1 MATSRSEDE
10 ESLAGPKRGP
20 ATPVG
25 TVPKRRSSSR
35 FIKRRKFDDEL
46 VESSLAKSS
55 RAKGGPEPPPRP
67 GGAAGPAGGGGAA
80 AEPPPG
86 ERKKVSRAV
95 PPPAPP
101 GPGPPPALPK
111 RLKKSKPS
119 PAPRDLGRWKPA
131 DDLLL
136 INAVLQT
143 NDLTSVHLGVK
154 FSCRFTLREIQERWY
169 SLLYD
174 PVICKLSCQAM
185 RQLHP
190 EAVAAIQSKVLFSKA
205 EEQLLTRVPS
215 SPVPSLDTFQE
226 LLQRHPSVFYPARTP
241 KALQLHWQLLRQY
254 HLLQDQTV
262 QPLPKGDQVLNFS
275 DAEEL
280 LDDGKLRDVRDE
292 VLEHELTVADRRQK
306 REIRQLEQELHR
318 WQVLVD
324 SITGMSSPD
333 FDSQTLAVLRGRM
346 VRYLMRSRE
355 ITLGRA
361 TKDNQIDV
369 DLALEGPAW
378 KISRK
383 QGVIKLKNNGEFF
396 IANEGRR
403 PIFIDGRPVLGGSK
417 WKLSNNSV
425 VEIASLRFVFL
436 INQELIGII
445 RSEAARLGQHTD
457 QYGPVRTSMDQYG
470 PVRTSTDQ
478 YGPVWDWDCPSDLP
492 VTPVSNWD
500 CPSDTSLGQG
510 PSQCSQ
516 FATGDPPSA
525 PSMELRSSQS
535 SQFGAGT
542 LPVLPV
548 WNWDCPCAPSMGL
561 GPSQCSQYGTEILPV
576 LPLWNWDPPS
586 APSLGLGPSQ
596 CSQFGAG
603 TLPVLPVWGWA
614 PPTPA
619 QSSGAEF
626 PWNCPKIPLPNPK
639 FWLLPRGKKR
649 KNSQFLKLQSFYWIC
664 SQVFVH

>member
-20 ATPVG
+20 ATPAG

-55 RAKGGPEPPPRP
+55 RAKGGSRAPPPGPGPPRP
-67 GGAAGPAGGGGAA
+67 PRGGGGAA
-80 AEPPPG
+80 GDPSPG
-86 ERKKVSRAV
+86 ERKKV
-95 PPPAPP
+95 PPPHLCPPGVPGRAPP
-101 GPGPPPALPK
+101 GPPPGPAPPRRCPRGSRRAN
-111 RLKKSKPS
+111 
-119 PAPRDLGRWKPA
+119 PAPPPRDLGRWKPA

-226 LLQRHPSVFYPARTP
+226 LLLQRHPAVFYPARTP

-306 REIRQLEQELHR
+306 REIRQLEQELQR

-355 ITLGRA
+355 
-361 TKDNQIDV
+361 V
-369 DLALEGPAW
+369 
-378 KISRK
+378 
-383 QGVIKLKNNGEFF
+383 
-396 IANEGRR
+396 R
-403 PIFIDGRPVLGGSK
+403 PQNTQKHPQTTPK
-417 WKLSNNSV
+417 YPK
-425 VEIASLRFVFL
+425 
-436 INQELIGII
+436 
-445 RSEAARLGQHTD
+445 T
-457 QYGPVRTSMDQYG
+457 PKTS
-470 PVRTSTDQ
+470 
-478 YGPVWDWDCPSDLP
+478 
-492 VTPVSNWD
+492 
-500 CPSDTSLGQG
+500 
-510 PSQCSQ
+510 
-516 FATGDPPSA
+516 
-525 PSMELRSSQS
+525 
-535 SQFGAGT
+535 
-542 LPVLPV
+542 
-548 WNWDCPCAPSMGL
+548 
-561 GPSQCSQYGTEILPV
+561 
-576 LPLWNWDPPS
+576 
-586 APSLGLGPSQ
+586 
-596 CSQFGAG
+596 
-603 TLPVLPVWGWA
+603 
-614 PPTPA
+614 
-619 QSSGAEF
+619 
-626 PWNCPKIPLPNPK
+626 PK
-639 FWLLPRGKKR
+639 
-649 KNSQFLKLQSFYWIC
+649 
-664 SQVFVH
+664 H

>member
-445 RSEAARLGQHTD
+445 RSEAARLGQH
-457 QYGPVRTSMDQYG
+457 MDQYG

>member
-1 MATSRSEDE
+1 MSRYPRALSPSAGVFPAGGGSAPGHATMATSRSEDE

-67 GGAAGPAGGGGAA
+67 GAGAGPAGGGGAA
-80 AEPPPG
+80 AEPSPG

-226 LLQRHPSVFYPARTP
+226 LLQRHPAVFYPARTP

-306 REIRQLEQELHR
+306 REIRQAGAGAAPLAGAGGLHHRDELPGFR
-318 WQVLVD
+318 QSD
-324 SITGMSSPD
+324 S
-333 FDSQTLAVLRGRM
+333 GRAAGPGM

-425 VEIASLRFVFL
+425 VEPLPRRSASLRFVFL
-436 INQELIGII
+436 INQELIALI
-445 RSEAARLGQHTD
+445 RSEAARLGHQ
-457 QYGPVRTSMDQYG
+457 
-470 PVRTSTDQ
+470 
-478 YGPVWDWDCPSDLP
+478 
-492 VTPVSNWD
+492 
-500 CPSDTSLGQG
+500 
-510 PSQCSQ
+510 
-516 FATGDPPSA
+516 
-525 PSMELRSSQS
+525 
-535 SQFGAGT
+535 
-542 LPVLPV
+542 
-548 WNWDCPCAPSMGL
+548 
-561 GPSQCSQYGTEILPV
+561 
-576 LPLWNWDPPS
+576 
-586 APSLGLGPSQ
+586 
-596 CSQFGAG
+596 
-603 TLPVLPVWGWA
+603 
-614 PPTPA
+614 
-619 QSSGAEF
+619 
-626 PWNCPKIPLPNPK
+626 
-639 FWLLPRGKKR
+639 
-649 KNSQFLKLQSFYWIC
+649 
-664 SQVFVH
+664 